1 MHFTWDIS
9 LGQLI
14 LTVPLGAIFI
24 MLRAMFG
31 MMTRFRMEHEILMRD
46 WAERKGKS
54 LEDLST
60 RKEAWW

>member
-1 MHFTWDIS
+1 VHFTWDIS

-24 MLRAMFG
+24 MLRAMFT

-46 WAERKGKS
+46 WSERTGKP
-54 LEDLST
+54 LEDLPT
-60 RKEAWW
+60 RKNVWW